1 MISLV
6 MLNLCTYASCQSY
19 VVDKAETKEDAHTN
33 MEAISDDMANAWA
46 DKHSEKPLQAF
57 LDKYNIQEDT
67 RFILDYDFTIETD
80 KVR

>member
-6 MLNLCTYASCQSY
+6 MLTFCTYASCQAY
-19 VVDKAETKEDAHTN
+19 VVDKAESKEDAYIN

-46 DKHSEKPLQAF
+46 DKHSEKSLQAF

-67 RFILDYDFTIETD
+67 RFILDYDFTVETE
-80 KVR
+80 KE